1 MTTVKSKQRSYQ
13 KSQMEVFAN
22 HTDNIDKL
30 LPSHTPHICLYLRH
44 FKEGIAMLNLIRAAS
59 RFLSTYTSLFVI
71 ACAVIAFFIPN
82 LFDWVH
88 GNTSSIILG
97 IIMLSMGLTI
107 TMDDVRNLMKR
118 PYDIFLGAVAQYTI
132 MPLVAFTLTKLFGL
146 DPYLAIGIILVGC
159 CPGGVSS
166 NVMSFLAKGDVT
178 YSVSMTMASTLLAPL
193 MTPLLVLWLA
203 DTSIEVN
210 AVGMFLNILYV
221 TVFPIAIGFTC
232 NYFFGKR
239 TGFKEFQANMPA
251 VSVIGLALI
260 VGGVIVTVRPQ
271 LFANGFG
278 LIALILAVVFLHNG
292 LGYVLGYNVGR
303 LFKFNTAKKRTIS
316 IEVGV
321 QNAGMATVLAGAF
334 FANPE
339 NLALHSEAALCVVPC
354 AISCAYHSISGT
366 ILAGI
371 FAHMDKKKAE

>member
-1 MTTVKSKQRSYQ
+1 
-13 KSQMEVFAN
+13 
-22 HTDNIDKL
+22 
-30 LPSHTPHICLYLRH
+30 
-44 FKEGIAMLNLIRAAS
+44 MLNLIKAVS

-71 ACAVIAFFIPN
+71 ACAVIAFFIPT
-82 LFDWVH
+82 LFGWVH

-118 PYDIFLGAVAQYTI
+118 PADIFLGAVAQYTI
-132 MPLVAFTLTKLFGL
+132 MPLVAFTLTKIFGL

-221 TVFPIAIGFTC
+221 TVFPIVIGFTC

-239 TGFKEFQANMPA
+239 TGFKEFQSNMPA

-271 LFANGFG
+271 LLTNGMG
-278 LIALILAVVFLHNG
+278 LIALVLAVVFLHNA
-292 LGYVLGYNVGR
+292 LGYVLGYSVGR

-339 NLALHSEAALCVVPC
+339 NLALHPEAALCVVPC

-371 FAHMDKKKAE
+371 YAHMGKKKVQA

>member
-1 MTTVKSKQRSYQ
+1 
-13 KSQMEVFAN
+13 
-22 HTDNIDKL
+22 
-30 LPSHTPHICLYLRH
+30 
-44 FKEGIAMLNLIRAAS
+44 MLKIVRAVS
-59 RFLSTYTSLFVI
+59 RFLSTYTSLVVI
-71 ACAVIAFFIPN
+71 ACAVIAFFIPT
-82 LFDWVH
+82 LFGWVH

-118 PYDIFLGAVAQYTI
+118 PLDIGLGAVAQYTI
-132 MPLVAFTLTKLFGL
+132 MPLVAFTLTKIFGL
-146 DPYLAIGIILVGC
+146 DPYLAIGIVLVGC

-178 YSVSMTMASTLLAPL
+178 YSVSMTMVSTLLAPL

-221 TVFPIAIGFTC
+221 TIFPIVIGFTC

-239 TGFKEFQANMPA
+239 DGFKEFQSNMPA

-271 LFANGFG
+271 LFANGMG
-278 LIALILAVVFLHNG
+278 LIALILAVVFFHNG
-292 LGYVLGYNVGR
+292 LGYVLGYSVGR
-303 LFKFNTAKKRTIS
+303 LFKFNTAKKRTIA

-321 QNAGMATVLAGAF
+321 QNAGMATVLAAGF

-339 NLALHSEAALCVVPC
+339 NLATHPEAALCVVPC

-371 FAHMDKKKAE
+371 FAHYDKKKEAS

>member
-1 MTTVKSKQRSYQ
+1 
-13 KSQMEVFAN
+13 
-22 HTDNIDKL
+22 
-30 LPSHTPHICLYLRH
+30 
-44 FKEGIAMLNLIRAAS
+44 MLNLIKAVS

-71 ACAVIAFFIPN
+71 ACAVIAFFIPT
-82 LFDWVH
+82 LFGWVH

-118 PYDIFLGAVAQYTI
+118 PADIFLGAVAQYTI
-132 MPLVAFTLTKLFGL
+132 MPLVAFTLTKIFGL

-221 TVFPIAIGFTC
+221 TIFPILIGFTC

-239 TGFKEFQANMPA
+239 TGFKEFQSNMPA

-271 LFANGFG
+271 LFANGIG

-292 LGYVLGYNVGR
+292 LGYVLGYSVGR

-339 NLALHSEAALCVVPC
+339 NLALHPEAALCVVPC

-371 FAHMDKKKAE
+371 YAHMDKKKAEQG

>member
-1 MTTVKSKQRSYQ
+1 
-13 KSQMEVFAN
+13 
-22 HTDNIDKL
+22 
-30 LPSHTPHICLYLRH
+30 
-44 FKEGIAMLNLIRAAS
+44 MLNLIRAAS

>member
-1 MTTVKSKQRSYQ
+1 
-13 KSQMEVFAN
+13 
-22 HTDNIDKL
+22 
-30 LPSHTPHICLYLRH
+30 
-44 FKEGIAMLNLIRAAS
+44 MLNLIRAVS

-71 ACAVIAFFIPN
+71 ACAVIAFFIPT
-82 LFDWVH
+82 LFGWVH

-118 PYDIFLGAVAQYTI
+118 PGDIFLGAVAQYTI

-166 NVMSFLAKGDVT
+166 TVMSFLAKGDVT

-339 NLALHSEAALCVVPC
+339 NLALHPEAALCVVPC